1 MTKWYSELIQL
12 DFNKIKHQIE
22 ILTSEL
28 EEVKTLL
35 RLVDRQK
42 NSGCT
47 LSSLELASLKD
58 EQNFLEASQRRIHSR
73 IQYLSNILE
82 GFKCSKSCAKSKIE
96 DAINELKSIA
106 QY

>member
-47 LSSLELASLKD
+47 LSSLELANSI
-58 EQNFLEASQRRIHSR
+58 SV
-73 IQYLSNILE
+73 QYF
-82 GFKCSKSCAKSKIE
+82 GGV
-96 DAINELKSIA
+96 
-106 QY
+106 